1 MISVFLNFLGN
12 VPCMLEKNV
21 YFGVE
26 SWFSLIRSVTSFEE
40 FSLLMLKVLID
51 R

>member
-1 MISVFLNFLGN
+1 MISVFLNFPGN
-12 VPCMLEKNV
+12 VPYMLEKNV

-26 SWFSLIRSVTSFEE
+26 SWFFLIWSVTSFEE